1 MVRIGYA
8 WQYLTSKPSHQLI
21 DIMRK
26 TLKRPTRLRK
36 LKKAVKAGIFTATIF
51 MLTYAW
57 SLKKQQEFGARL
69 ENRETLAAL
78 QFALRNDMHETE
90 RFPGSINECAANKYI
105 NCTGAVEL
113 LIQSFNRMNDYIDV
127 TQEIPN
133 PESVKSIK
141 SHASKIKKQ
150 INSTTALAF
159 GLSIDQAKQSN
170 LTSAKEF
177 AERAD
182 ALRESDKNLGLDLAD
197 TLNKTYT
204 QILEMQREGEREVSR
219 LIEDDL
225 KIKSEHQKLQYYF
238 LIATI
243 TEIAV
248 FVIMNSVDIVIN
260 ND

>member
-1 MVRIGYA
+1 
-8 WQYLTSKPSHQLI
+8 
-21 DIMRK
+21 MRK
-26 TLKRPTRLRK
+26 TLKRTTRLRK

-57 SLKKQQEFGARL
+57 SLKKQQEFGALL
-69 ENRETLAAL
+69 ENRETLEAL
-78 QFALRNDMHETE
+78 QFTLRNDMHETK
-90 RFPGSINECAANKYI
+90 RLPGSINECVANKYI

-141 SHASKIKKQ
+141 INANKIKKQ
-150 INSTTALAF
+150 INTTMALAF

-182 ALRESDKNLGLDLAD
+182 ALRESDKNLGLDLAAS
-197 TLNKTYT
+197 LNKTYS
-204 QILEMQREGEREVSR
+204 QILEMQREGERETSI
-219 LIEDDL
+219 LIQDDL
-225 KIKSEHQKLQYYF
+225 KIKSEHQKLRYYF
-238 LIATI
+238 LVATI
-243 TEIAV
+243 MELAV